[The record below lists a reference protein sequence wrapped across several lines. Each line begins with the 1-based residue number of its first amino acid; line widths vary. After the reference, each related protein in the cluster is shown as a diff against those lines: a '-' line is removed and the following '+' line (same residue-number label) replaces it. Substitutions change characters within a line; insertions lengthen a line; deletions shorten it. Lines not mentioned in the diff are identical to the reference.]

1 MRRLAKTAKIAILS
15 LFSVPVAV
23 LGTVLTSLV
32 FLPLPVNLP
41 RERAGVQSRISH
53 VYDANGNEI
62 AIFREFDQNIPVQ
75 PSDIPTLLKQAVIA
89 DEDRNFYKHGGIDIR
104 GTARALWVDLRG
116 GTVKQGGS
124 TITQQYV
131 KNVYVGNE
139 RTISRKLKEA
149 ILANR
154 VDRKLSKDEILFRY
168 LNTIYL
174 GEGAYGV
181 GAASET
187 YFRKPVSQL
196 SLSEAALLSGI
207 IPAPSLYEP
216 RGNPD
221 GADARRRHV
230 LGVMLELDYINQQ
243 QHDEAAAQVVWP
255 TTRGKPPGP
264 ATLIHPPVKEYRKY
278 PYFIDY
284 VEKYLRAR
292 GYDPD
297 RAGLRIQTSLDP
309 KVQDAAEKSVRE
321 ALGGTAPPL
330 EMALASVEPRTGY
343 VKALVGGRDFYT
355 GPSANVNLALGGC
368 PRKPAEG
375 VRIAVEA
382 SCWNDPTAEIS
393 GGGPGRQTGSSWK
406 PFTLAAALEQGIS
419 PNKVYPAPGTYR
431 IPGCTPKPGDP
442 CAIGNNEGRG
452 GGSQSIRVATAQ
464 STNTVYAQIN
474 RDIGGEK
481 IADMARR
488 LGVGGAWYS
497 PDRHG
502 LSYTLGVLDTAP
514 LDMASAYAVFANR
527 GLRNPTTPIVTVTDS
542 AGKILIDNRK
552 RDGERVIEEVVAD
565 NVTALLRGVIEGGTG
580 TAANIGR
587 PAAGK
592 TGSSQFNANAWFV
605 GYTPALSTA
614 VWMGKTDGQGPDQ
627 ALLRIKGVP
636 RVFGGTIP
644 ARTWKSF
651 MSDALKDVPATD
663 FNEPAPISAIAD
675 RLRSNERKGFEP
687 GARRD
692 VRDVTNGERYEFDVA
707 PPVASEPTTT
717 TTSTTLVDDPDN
729 PDDDEEE
736 PPIPFP

>member
-1 MRRLAKTAKIAILS
+1 LAKAIKVAVLAV
-15 LFSVPVAV
+15 FSVPIAV

-53 VYDANGNEI
+53 VFDAAGNEI
-62 AIFREFDQNIPVQ
+62 AIFREFDQNIPVK
-75 PSDIPTLLKQAVIA
+75 PSDIPTSLKQAVIS
-89 DEDRNFYKHGGIDIR
+89 DEDRSFYKHSGIDIR
-104 GTARALWVDLRG
+104 GSMRALWVDLRG
-116 GTVKQGGS
+116 GAVKQGGS

-139 RTISRKLKEA
+139 RTLSRKLKEA

-187 YFRKPVSQL
+187 YFRKPISQL
-196 SLSEAALLSGI
+196 TLSESALLSGI
-207 IPAPSLYEP
+207 IPAPSLYQP
-216 RGNPD
+216 RGNPE
-221 GADARRRHV
+221 GADARRLHV
-230 LGVMLELDYINQQ
+230 LKVMLGEGYINQQ

-255 TTRGKPPGP
+255 TTRGEPPGP

-309 KVQDAAEKSVRE
+309 AVQADAEKAVNE
-321 ALGGTAPPL
+321 ALAGTAAPL
-330 EMALASVEPRTGY
+330 EMALASVEPPTGF
-343 VKALVGGRDFYT
+343 VKALVGGRDFYN
-355 GPSANVNLALGGC
+355 GPAANVNLALGGC
-368 PRKPAEG
+368 PKKPAEG
-375 VRIAVEA
+375 VRVSVEA
-382 SCWNDPTAEIS
+382 TCWSDSTSEIS
-393 GGGPGRQTGSSWK
+393 GGAPGRQTGSSWK
-406 PFTLAAALEQGIS
+406 PFTLAAALETGMS
-419 PNKVYPAPGTYR
+419 PNKVYAAPGTYK

-452 GGSQSIRVATAQ
+452 GGSQTVRVATAQ
-464 STNTVYAQIN
+464 STNTVYAQRA
-474 RDIGGEK
+474 RDIGSEK
-481 IADMARR
+481 IADMAKR

-527 GLRNPTTPIVTVTDS
+527 GQRNPTTPIVTVRDS
-542 AGKILIDNRK
+542 SGKLLIDNRERK
-552 RDGERVIEEVVAD
+552 AERVVDEIVAD

-580 TAANIGR
+580 TGANIGR

-605 GYTPALSTA
+605 GYTPTLSTA
-614 VWMGKTDGQGPDQ
+614 IWMGKTDGQGPNQ

-644 ARTWKSF
+644 ARTWKAF
-651 MSDALKDVPATD
+651 MTDALKNVPVTD
-663 FNEPAPISAIAD
+663 FNEPAPISSIAD
-675 RLRSNERKGFEP
+675 RLRNAERKGFDP
-687 GARRD
+687 GPRRD
-692 VRDVTNGERYEFDVA
+692 VRDVTSGEKYEFDVA
-707 PPVASEPTTT
+707 PPVATEPTTT
-717 TTSTTLVDDPDN
+717 TTSTTLPDEEDPD
-729 PDDDEEE
+729 DGGGGG
-736 PPIPFP
+736 PIPFP